1 VSRPASRKPGWY
13 GSVPAA
19 RVRRPGSSAR
29 YPAGSRSGGLAPSGL
44 PDATGGPWS
53 DLTVPAPVAM
63 LEAPADDRRRWQRCV
78 LDDGVGVSRP
88 LQRAGL
94 IGEGLAGVAG
104 SRDANVRP
112 GASSPWPM
120 QSSQHH
126 PAPLRIG
133 QLLLEPGRRTYV
145 MGILNVTPDSFAGDG
160 VTDVEAAVA
169 RGRAMLAEGADL
181 IDVGGESTRP
191 GAGPVPLEEEL
202 RRVLPVV
209 ERLAGGLGAP
219 VSVDTRKAE
228 VARRALQA
236 GAAMVNDVSAL
247 RADPAMAAV
256 LAEARA
262 PVVLMH
268 WEPPAADGAPA
279 RDIVADVVAFL
290 RERIAAAVAAG
301 IARDRIV
308 VDPGFGFAK
317 TIAENLQLL
326 RRLGELRVLGCPIL
340 VGTSRK
346 GTIGKVLGGL
356 PVEDRLEGTAAT
368 VALAIAQGADVVR
381 VHDVR
386 TMVRVARMADAIVR
400 EA

>member
-1 VSRPASRKPGWY
+1 
-13 GSVPAA
+13 
-19 RVRRPGSSAR
+19 
-29 YPAGSRSGGLAPSGL
+29 
-44 PDATGGPWS
+44 
-53 DLTVPAPVAM
+53 
-63 LEAPADDRRRWQRCV
+63 
-78 LDDGVGVSRP
+78 
-88 LQRAGL
+88 
-94 IGEGLAGVAG
+94 
-104 SRDANVRP
+104 
-112 GASSPWPM
+112 M

-145 MGILNVTPDSFAGDG
+145 MGILNVTPDSFAGDS

-279 RDIVADVVAFL
+279 RDIVAEVVAFL

-326 RRLGELRVLGCPIL
+326 RRLGALRVLGCPIL

>member
-1 VSRPASRKPGWY
+1 
-13 GSVPAA
+13 
-19 RVRRPGSSAR
+19 
-29 YPAGSRSGGLAPSGL
+29 
-44 PDATGGPWS
+44 
-53 DLTVPAPVAM
+53 
-63 LEAPADDRRRWQRCV
+63 
-78 LDDGVGVSRP
+78 
-88 LQRAGL
+88 
-94 IGEGLAGVAG
+94 
-104 SRDANVRP
+104 
-112 GASSPWPM
+112 M
-120 QSSQHH
+120 QSSRHH

-160 VTDVEAAVA
+160 VTDVEVAVA

-209 ERLAGGLGAP
+209 ERLARGLGAP

-256 LAEARA
+256 LAEAQA

-268 WEPPAADGAPA
+268 WEPSAADGAPA

-317 TIAENLQLL
+317 TMAENLQLL
-326 RRLGELRVLGCPIL
+326 RRLGALRALGCPIL

-368 VALAIAQGADVVR
+368 VAIAIAQGADVVR